1 MEIKHYNSIITKR
14 LLKKSKWK
22 LKKKKT
28 KPRDKLKQKH
38 NDPKLTGC
46 NKVSFKREAYSN
58 AIPPQEIRK
67 KIIKKKRNKKNI
79 K

>member
-1 MEIKHYNSIITKR
+1 MEIKQYNSIITKR

-22 LKKKKT
+22 LKNKT
-28 KPRDKLKQKH
+28 KPRDKLQQKH

-58 AIPPQEIRK
+58 AILPQEIRK
-67 KIIKKKRNKKNI
+67 KNN
-79 K
+79 